1 MKKKSPSQISL
12 GIIGMGNMASAIVS
26 GLLAKN
32 ILPKEGISFVRHKSP
47 RDAFLKKHYG
57 IHLVPNTTTLFK
69 KNPVI
74 LLAVKPQT
82 MASVLNEVRTHH
94 KNHLFITVAAGLS
107 FKYYEKFLGKNLRII
122 RVMPN
127 TPAQIGLGATTM
139 IGNKNVTKNDLA
151 LCQKLFS
158 AVGLV
163 LPLKNESL
171 MHASAAVAAS
181 GPAFVYHFAH
191 VLMDAGQKQGLN
203 AKQAKSLVLQTLWGS
218 TEMMRLSPESP
229 EELMKKVTS
238 KKGMTLAGLNVLK
251 KKGFAKVIEACIHAT
266 IRRSQELGRLLETST
281 PKL

>member
-1 MKKKSPSQISL
+1 MKRKSPSHTSI
-12 GIIGMGNMASAIVS
+12 GIIGMGNMAGAIVS

-32 ILPKEGISFVRHKSP
+32 ILPKENISFVRHKSP

-57 IHLVPNTTTLFK
+57 IHLVPNTATLFK
-69 KNPVI
+69 ENPVI

-82 MASVLNEVRTHH
+82 MASVLQEIHAHH
-94 KNHLFITVAAGLS
+94 KNHLVITVAAGLS
-107 FKYYEKFLGKNLRII
+107 LKYYETFLGGKARII

-127 TPAQIGLGATTM
+127 TPAQIGLGATTT
-139 IGNKNVTKNDLA
+139 IGNKRVTKNDLA

-158 AVGLV
+158 AMGLV

-171 MHASAAVAAS
+171 MHASAAIAAS
-181 GPAFVYHFAH
+181 GPAFVYYFAQS
-191 VLMDAGQKQGLN
+191 LMTAGQKQGLDK
-203 AKQAKSLVLQTLWGS
+203 KQVKNLVLQTLWGA

-251 KKGFAKVIEACIHAT
+251 KKGFTKMIEACIGAA
-266 IRRSQELGRLLETST
+266 IRRSQELGR
-281 PKL
+281 